1 MSRTHSPAANRLYIA
16 VIIPAY
22 NEADMIEGCLEAL
35 ARQTRLADD
44 VIVVDNNCTDATA
57 QLVARFSFARVVPE
71 AQQGLIYARNRGFD
85 VAAPKADVICRT
97 DADGRPSADWL
108 RVIEEAFLQQPDLV
122 GLTGPADV
130 YGGWNARL
138 DRYTYN
144 VIHVLTKRLLGGKEY
159 MRGPNTALRS
169 TIWPQ
174 LRNKVTLDDRLVHE
188 DMDLSVRAAQYGR
201 VAFHPAMRVSVHIRT
216 IRKSP
221 RVAQEYIDRWLRT
234 AQYLRR
240 AAKER

>member
-1 MSRTHSPAANRLYIA
+1 MSRTRFPAADHLHIA

-35 ARQTRLADD
+35 ARQTRLADEVL
-44 VIVVDNNCTDATA
+44 VIDNNCTDATA
-57 QLVARFSFARVVPE
+57 QLAARFPFVRVIPE
-71 AQQGLIYARNRGFD
+71 AKQGLIHARNCGFD
-85 VAAPKADVICRT
+85 AVASKADIICRT
-97 DADGRPSADWL
+97 DADGRPSPEWL
-108 RVIEEAFLQQPDLV
+108 SVIEEAFLRQSDLV

-130 YGGWNARL
+130 YGGLSARL

-144 VIHVLTKRLLGGKEY
+144 VIHVLTKQLLGGQEY
-159 MRGPNTALRS
+159 MRGPNTALRG

-174 LRNKVTLDDRLVHE
+174 LRGEVALDDRLVHE
-188 DMDLSVRAAQYGR
+188 DMDLSVRAAKYGR
-201 VAFHPAMRVSVHIRT
+201 VAFHPAMRVAVHVRT

-234 AQYLRR
+234 ARYLRR
-240 AAKER
+240 VAKEQ